1 LVERWFPK
9 PKDRGSSPF
18 FPAFIGKK
26 SIKIFHKIFNF
37 FFKLKKSPKRK
48 KNIKTNNKICLKLI
62 FFIKFTLS
70 EAYSSVVERT
80 AHNGLVV
87 GSNPTKPNKN
97 IIITIIT

>member
-9 PKDRGSSPF
+9 PKDRVQVPF
-18 FPAFIGKK
+18 FLFFLVKKVLRYFIK
-26 SIKIFHKIFNF
+26 FFNF

-62 FFIKFTLS
+62 FLIKFTLS